1 MRYRVQQDSRLH
13 YRTGVSDARLNLR
26 LRPVAWPGQVAR
38 DFTMELD
45 VPPTERTDA
54 PGPYLSHV
62 TTLRYSG
69 RLSSLRVVTQFTAEL
84 SPMPVPALTPPVAEL
99 RQEASDART
108 LGPLAPAAYLYGASM
123 TPPDEAIGAW
133 AAPDLPPGA
142 PVLDA
147 ARALAARIH
156 REFAYAPGTT
166 TSRTLPAE
174 AFAAKAGVCQDFAQV
189 MIVALRMH
197 GIPAGYVSGYLRT
210 LPPPGRARLVGADA
224 MHAWAAVWCGPEAG
238 WIGIDPTN
246 DSLARDDHIVLGMG
260 RDYADVTPVNGV
272 FVGGGKQTTDF
283 RVDVVP
289 VDETMANIAPPATA
303 SARRTG

>member
-1 MRYRVQQDSRLH
+1 VRYRVRQDSRMH
-13 YRTGVSDARLNLR
+13 YRNGVSDARLNLR
-26 LRPVAWPGQVAR
+26 LRPAAWPGQTVR
-38 DFTMELD
+38 DFTMVLD
-45 VPPTERTDA
+45 VPPTERMDG

-62 TTLRYSG
+62 TTLRYDK
-69 RLSSLRVVTQFTAEL
+69 RLTSLRIVTEFTADL
-84 SPMPVPALTPPVAEL
+84 APLPVPQATPVLDEL
-99 RQEASDART
+99 RQLAADART

-123 TPPDEAIGAW
+123 TPLDEVIGAW
-133 AAPDLPPGA
+133 AAPDLLPAA

-156 REFAYAPGTT
+156 REFAYAPGVT

-174 AFAAKAGVCQDFAQV
+174 AFAAKAGVCQDFAHV
-189 MIVALRMH
+189 LIVALRMH

-210 LPPPGRARLVGADA
+210 LPPAGRPRLVGADA
-224 MHAWAAVWCGPEAG
+224 MHAWAAVYCGPAAG

-246 DSLARDDHIVLGMG
+246 NSLAQEDHIVLGMG

-272 FVGGGKQTTDF
+272 FVGGGRQRTDF

-289 VDETMANIAPPATA
+289 VDDIAGEALPTP
-303 SARRTG
+303 ARRIG

>member
-1 MRYRVQQDSRLH
+1 MRYRVRQDSRLH
-13 YRTGVSDARLNLR
+13 YRTGVADARLNLR
-26 LRPVAWPGQVAR
+26 LRPAAWPGQTVR
-38 DFTMELD
+38 DFTMVLD
-45 VPPTERTDA
+45 VPPTERTDG

-62 TTLRYSG
+62 TTLRYDK
-69 RLSSLRVVTQFTAEL
+69 RLTSLRIVTEFCAEL
-84 SPMPVPALTPPVAEL
+84 APLPVPQATPVLDEL
-99 RQEASDART
+99 RQLAGDART

-123 TPPDEAIGAW
+123 TPLDEAIGAW
-133 AAPDLPPGA
+133 AAPDLLPDA

-156 REFAYAPGTT
+156 REFTYRSGVT

-174 AFAAKAGVCQDFAQV
+174 AFAAKAGVCQDFAHV
-189 MIVALRMH
+189 LIVALRMH

-210 LPPPGRARLVGADA
+210 LPPPGRPRLVGADA
-224 MHAWAAVWCGPEAG
+224 MHAWAAVWCGPDAG

-246 DSLARDDHIVLGMG
+246 KSLARDDHIVLGMG

-272 FVGGGKQTTDF
+272 FVGGGKQRTDF

-289 VDETMANIAPPATA
+289 VDEAEAPATA
-303 SARRTG
+303 RRIG